1 MPLLDNLIFTGYIHP
16 ILISFELEPTALTT
30 AQGSQKEKS
39 LTHLEF
45 DIGLIRAFTV
55 KFRFDRIEEHQGF
68 NVLDQL
74 CQDLESLQQV
84 HIHPDFAMRTDWDYL
99 SSKERTA
106 RFRRVVALLTLL
118 QDRLTGGDL
127 SLTFILHETD
137 EFPWDPEM
145 ESGSDEEMEE
155 DESLGI
161 PSEDNEE
168 RATVTVPDREE
179 EEEDTVG
186 NS

>member
-1 MPLLDNLIFTGYIHP
+1 
-16 ILISFELEPTALTT
+16 
-30 AQGSQKEKS
+30 
-39 LTHLEF
+39 
-45 DIGLIRAFTV
+45 
-55 KFRFDRIEEHQGF
+55 
-68 NVLDQL
+68 
-74 CQDLESLQQV
+74 
-84 HIHPDFAMRTDWDYL
+84 MRTDWDYL

-118 QDRLTGGDL
+118 QDRLARGDL

-145 ESGSDEEMEE
+145 ESGSDEEPEE

-161 PSEDNEE
+161 PSEDNEA